1 MKIVNRVLLII
12 GFLTVLTFA
21 IAFARGYRINLNKK
35 VLTSTGIINISA
47 YPKAS
52 KVFVDSELKGVTD
65 INLTLAP
72 GKYQIDI
79 KKDGYTSWSKNIS
92 LKGEL
97 VETVDA
103 LLFPINASL
112 SPLTNLG
119 VTKTVAVDKSN
130 KIIIFSDNQ
139 SPEKDGIYIFE
150 PNNKPIAF
158 FPPLRLIAL
167 KTFLP
172 QGVDFT
178 KAEVVFS
185 PDLKQAIFEF
195 DGLAYLFSLDEENK
209 ELFEITGSKD
219 TLLSAWEEEKQ
230 KKITKILETFP
241 KEIVKIASGS
251 FEIIDFSPDETRVF
265 YRAKKAVTLLPAITP
280 PLIGTNQTNEE
291 RILKK
296 DSLYVYDKKEDKNY
310 LIANLQPKISKYS
323 WYYDSDHLVLNED
336 GTKEKIS
343 IVDYDGINK
352 QAVYSGPFES
362 SFYSVT
368 TDGKI
373 IVLAN
378 LNPEANALP
387 DLYLVGI
394 K

>member
-1 MKIVNRVLLII
+1 MKILNRTLLII
-12 GFLTVLTFA
+12 GFMTVLTFA
-21 IAFARGYRINLNKK
+21 IAFARGYRINFNKK
-35 VLTSTGIINISA
+35 GFTSTGIINISA

-52 KVFVDSELKGVTD
+52 KVFVNGELKGVTD

-119 VTKTVAVDKSN
+119 ITKAVAVDKSD

-150 PNNKPIAF
+150 PNNKPIAI

-167 KTFLP
+167 KTNLP

-185 PDLKQAIFEF
+185 PDLKQAVFEL
-195 DGLAYLFSLDEENK
+195 DSLAYLFSLDEENK

-219 TLLSAWEEEKQ
+219 TLLTAWEEEKN
-230 KKITKILETFP
+230 KKITKIIETFP
-241 KEIVKIASGS
+241 KEIAKIASGS
-251 FEIIDFSPDETRVF
+251 FEIFDFSPDETRVF
-265 YRAKKAVTLLPAITP
+265 YRAKKAATLLPAITP

-291 RILKK
+291 RSLKK
-296 DSLYVYDKKEDKNY
+296 DGLYVYDKKEDKNY
-310 LIANLQPKISKYS
+310 LVANLQADISKYS
-323 WYYDSDHLVLNED
+323 WYYDSDHLVFNED

-343 IVDYDGINK
+343 VVDYDGINK

-378 LNPEANALP
+378 LNPEANVLP